1 MSRSTQRGWRR
12 SGSYCYV
19 PHMSRT
25 CCPQYTIR
33 LAANDFTPSK
43 QHRQVAKRF
52 RTFLTVGAKSG
63 SSGYGPADEAVS
75 TTESEATAGPSEQ
88 PKSEASTFDIDTFFD
103 ECSGEQPSN
112 ARTFKECSGGQLSNA
127 HTFKVGVAALMGV
140 LLHPGTSLKWNRP
153 RLRRRSSTSTGAT
166 RWQSTRIQTARSSRM
181 GFSASCATVHCGQ
194 AL

>member
-1 MSRSTQRGWRR
+1 
-12 SGSYCYV
+12 
-19 PHMSRT
+19 MSRT

-112 ARTFKECSGGQLSNA
+112 T

-140 LLHPGTSLKWNRP
+140 LLHPEL
-153 RLRRRSSTSTGAT
+153 A
-166 RWQSTRIQTARSSRM
+166 
-181 GFSASCATVHCGQ
+181 
-194 AL
+194 